1 MGWLSDISKRSARPP
16 IKGRKKEKS
25 MKREYRQ
32 ETLLE
37 VLMRRDRMT
46 KDEAQDAI
54 DEARELVLNEGMDPD
69 EVLREEFG
77 LEPDYVFDLL
87 GDV

>member
-1 MGWLSDISKRSARPP
+1 
-16 IKGRKKEKS
+16 

-46 KDEAQDAI
+46 RDEAQDAI
-54 DEARELVLNEGMDPD
+54 DEARELVLDEGMDPD